1 MGAYG
6 PPDAAATN
14 MACGGA
20 YEPRGVLTRLKLPH
34 PTGEPPVQ
42 TFVAAIKVNSHKVDA
57 PADKASTEAEA
68 EHP

>member
-1 MGAYG
+1 
-6 PPDAAATN
+6 